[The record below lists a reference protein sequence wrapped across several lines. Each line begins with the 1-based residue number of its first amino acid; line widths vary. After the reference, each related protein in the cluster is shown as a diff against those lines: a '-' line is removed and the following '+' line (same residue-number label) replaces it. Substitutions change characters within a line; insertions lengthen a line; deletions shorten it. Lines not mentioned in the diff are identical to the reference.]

1 MELDIMF
8 HCLCV
13 YTHPSNNMV
22 MRHME
27 NRTHNKEN
35 TLHMTKHML
44 VKLGRRE
51 LQSWKED
58 LPFVLYGDS
67 KANFITE

>member
-1 MELDIMF
+1 
-8 HCLCV
+8 
-13 YTHPSNNMV
+13 MV
-22 MRHME
+22 MCQME
-27 NRTHNKEN
+27 YRTHNKEN